1 MLEGWHSGNDSEW
14 FLKRE
19 FKISVMAL
27 TTLTRFTLQGLL
39 DADGKPYK
47 GSEVWAYPII
57 ITKTHLIGP
66 TFTLV
71 KVLSNDHVMFFIH
84 MFLLHSYGVLNLKFY
99 KFCSNVSSL
108 EREYIVLTISHK
120 IPTFCNI

>member
-1 MLEGWHSGNDSEW
+1 
-14 FLKRE
+14 
-19 FKISVMAL
+19 MAL

-47 GSEVWAYPII
+47 GSEVWGYPII

-71 KVLSNDHVMFFIH
+71 KVLSNDKRQRQRHLYVREV
-84 MFLLHSYGVLNLKFY
+84 GVRYMGEQLPFHQLTHQQQR
-99 KFCSNVSSL
+99 SL
-108 EREYIVLTISHK
+108 DLIEEVASPDLRLIGVDLGL
-120 IPTFCNI
+120 